1 MDNKQDTKLISGM
14 FYQLSPK
21 RETFEKRSR
30 SWWIIFIIIVGGSL
44 TLIAGLFILAAQ
56 SISQIGIQVVLIT
69 FVIMIGMMIFLAIKD
84 MKIVDGTLTTAK
96 GYALFLLMCAVVAI
110 ILFPVS
116 MIFLPED
123 SFTLWMATVGGG
135 LTLSFIVL
143 VIRDIYPELR
153 ERGTAGIL
161 TISGLMIVFAIVYM
175 TFISPFITPYLP
187 FTINAGPIL
196 EPPSEG
202 YPLGTTSLGQDLL
215 SRVIAGGATMLQ
227 VAAIS
232 VAVCFSIGVPVGL
245 LASYR
250 GGLTDRTISLVMDS
264 IFAFPGLVLA
274 IAIAAM
280 LGPGA
285 INMAISIAVV
295 YIPSYFR
302 VVRSQV
308 LTVRELPYV
317 EAAVV
322 MGARDRDIMFRYIL
336 PNVLPSAVV
345 VMSINF
351 ADAVLTAAGLTF
363 VGLGLPVDIADWGW
377 DLTSGR
383 NQMIVGAW
391 WVSSFPGLMIV
402 ILALGFTLA
411 GDGLN
416 EILTPKLQ
424 E

>member
-1 MDNKQDTKLISGM
+1 M
-14 FYQLSPK
+14 
-21 RETFEKRSR
+21 
-30 SWWIIFIIIVGGSL
+30 WWAIFIIVVGGSL
-44 TLIAGLFILAAQ
+44 VLLAGLFILAAR
-56 SISQIGIQVVLIT
+56 SISQIGIQVVLTT
-69 FVIMIGMMIFLAIKD
+69 FLIMIGMAIVLAIKD
-84 MKIVDGTLTTAK
+84 LKVVDQTFTVAQ
-96 GYALFLLMCAVVAI
+96 GYALFLVMCLVVA
-110 ILFPVS
+110 LAAFPLS

-123 SFTLWMATVGGG
+123 GFLLWVAITGGG
-135 LTLSFIVL
+135 LTLSFALL
-143 VIRDIYPELR
+143 VIRDFYPELMQ
-153 ERGTAGIL
+153 RGTAGIL
-161 TISGLMIVFAIVYM
+161 TISGILIVFAIVYM
-175 TFISPFITPYLP
+175 TSLAPFIVPYDP
-187 FTINAGPIL
+187 FTINAGPVL
-196 EPPSEG
+196 APPSNRF
-202 YPLGTTSLGQDLL
+202 PLGTTNLGQDML

-232 VAVCFSIGVPVGL
+232 VAVCFTIGVPVGL

-250 GGLTDRTISLVMDS
+250 GGLTDRFLSLVMDS

-308 LTVRELPYV
+308 LTIRELPYV

-336 PNVLPSAVV
+336 PNALPSAMV

-377 DLTSGR
+377 DLTAGR

-391 WVSSFPGLMIV
+391 WMSSFPGLMIV

>member
-1 MDNKQDTKLISGM
+1 M
-14 FYQLSPK
+14 
-21 RETFEKRSR
+21 
-30 SWWIIFIIIVGGSL
+30 
-44 TLIAGLFILAAQ
+44 
-56 SISQIGIQVVLIT
+56 
-69 FVIMIGMMIFLAIKD
+69 
-84 MKIVDGTLTTAK
+84 
-96 GYALFLLMCAVVAI
+96 
-110 ILFPVS
+110 
-116 MIFLPED
+116 
-123 SFTLWMATVGGG
+123 GGG
-135 LTLSFIVL
+135 LTLSFAGL

-161 TISGLMIVFAIVYM
+161 TISGLLIVFAIIYM
-175 TFISPFITPYLP
+175 TFVAPFIVPYNP
-187 FTINAGPIL
+187 FTLNVGPIL
-196 EPPSEG
+196 DPPSSEF
-202 YPLGTTSLGQDLL
+202 PLGTTDLGQDLL

-227 VAAIS
+227 VAGIS
-232 VAVCFSIGVPVGL
+232 VAVCFTIGVPVGL
-245 LASYR
+245 LASFR
-250 GGLTDRTISLVMDS
+250 GGLTDRIISLVMDS

-274 IAIAAM
+274 IAISAM

-285 INMAISIAVV
+285 INMAISISVV
-295 YIPSYFR
+295 YVPSYFR

-322 MGARDRDIMFRYIL
+322 LGARDRNIMLRYIL

-377 DLTSGR
+377 DLTNGR

-391 WVSSFPGLMIV
+391 WVSSYPGLMVV

>member
-1 MDNKQDTKLISGM
+1 MNDKQDTKLVSGV
-14 FYQLSPK
+14 FYQLRPK
-21 RETFEKRSR
+21 RETFEKQSR
-30 SWWIIFIIIVGGSL
+30 NWWIIFIIVVGGSL
-44 TLIAGLFILAAQ
+44 VLLAGLFLLAAQ

-69 FVIMIGMMIFLAIKD
+69 FVIAIAMLLILAIKNL
-84 MKIVDGTLTTAK
+84 KIEDGTLTTTK
-96 GYALFLLMCAVVAI
+96 GYALFIVMCVVIAL

-116 MIFLPED
+116 LVILPLD
-123 SFTLWMATVGGG
+123 SLTFWIATVGGG
-135 LTLSFIVL
+135 LTLSFMGL
-143 VIRDIYPELR
+143 MMRDFYPELR

-161 TISGLMIVFAIVYM
+161 TVSGLLIVFAIVYM
-175 TFISPFITPYLP
+175 TFIAPFITPYLP
-187 FTINAGPIL
+187 FSINVGPVL
-196 EPPSEG
+196 DPPSSE
-202 YPLGTTSLGQDLL
+202 YPLGTTVLGQDLL
-215 SRVIAGGATMLQ
+215 SRVIAGGATMIQ

-232 VAVCFSIGVPVGL
+232 VAVCFTIGVPVGL
-245 LASYR
+245 LASFR
-250 GGLTDRTISLVMDS
+250 GGLTDRVLSLVMDS

-285 INMAISIAVV
+285 VNMAISIAVV

-322 MGARDRDIMFRYIL
+322 MGARDRDIMLRYIL

>member
-1 MDNKQDTKLISGM
+1 MENVQDRKIVSGV

-30 SWWIIFIIIVGGSL
+30 TWWVIFIIFVGGSL
-44 TLIAGLFILAAQ
+44 VLLAGLFILAAR

-69 FVIMIGMMIFLAIKD
+69 FAVTICMMIFLAIKD
-84 MKIVDGTLTTAK
+84 LKVEDGTLTTAR
-96 GYALFLLMCAVVAI
+96 GYSIFLALCAVVAL

-116 MIFLPED
+116 EVFLPEN
-123 SFTLWMATVGGG
+123 SFTLWMATMGGG
-135 LTLSFIVL
+135 LTLSFAGL

-161 TISGLMIVFAIVYM
+161 TISGLLIVFAIIYM
-175 TFISPFITPYLP
+175 TFVAPFIVPYNP
-187 FTINAGPIL
+187 FTLNVGPIL
-196 EPPSEG
+196 DPPSSEF
-202 YPLGTTSLGQDLL
+202 PLGTTDLGQDLL

-227 VAAIS
+227 VAGIS
-232 VAVCFSIGVPVGL
+232 VAVCFTIGVPVGL
-245 LASYR
+245 LASFR
-250 GGLTDRTISLVMDS
+250 GGLTDRIISLVMDS

-274 IAIAAM
+274 IAISAM

-285 INMAISIAVV
+285 INMAISISVV
-295 YIPSYFR
+295 YVPSYFR

-322 MGARDRDIMFRYIL
+322 LGARDRNIMLRYIL

-377 DLTSGR
+377 DLTNGR

-391 WVSSFPGLMIV
+391 WVSSYPGLMVV

>member
-1 MDNKQDTKLISGM
+1 MENVQDRKIVSGV

-30 SWWIIFIIIVGGSL
+30 TWWLIFIIIVGGSL
-44 TLIAGLFILAAQ
+44 LLLAGLFIFAAR

-69 FVIMIGMMIFLAIKD
+69 FAVMICMMIFLAIKD
-84 MKIVDGTLTTAK
+84 LKIEDGTLTTAR
-96 GYALFLLMCAVVAI
+96 GYSIFLALCAVVALL
-110 ILFPVS
+110 LFPVS
-116 MIFLPED
+116 EVFLPEN
-123 SFTLWMATVGGG
+123 SITLWISTVGGG
-135 LTLSFIVL
+135 LTLSFIGLVL
-143 VIRDIYPELR
+143 RDIYPELR
-153 ERGTAGIL
+153 ERGTGGIL
-161 TISGLMIVFAIVYM
+161 TISGLLIVFAVVYM
-175 TFISPFITPYLP
+175 TFLAPFIVPYDP
-187 FTINAGPIL
+187 FTLNVGPIL
-196 EPPSEG
+196 DPPSSEF
-202 YPLGTTSLGQDLL
+202 PLGTTDLGQDLL
-215 SRVIAGGATMLQ
+215 SRVIAGGATMLE
-227 VAAIS
+227 VAGIS
-232 VAVCFSIGVPVGL
+232 VAVCFTIGVPVGL

-250 GGLTDRTISLVMDS
+250 GGLTDRIISLVMDS

-274 IAIAAM
+274 IAISAM

-285 INMAISIAVV
+285 INMAISISVV
-295 YIPSYFR
+295 YVPSYFR

-322 MGARDRDIMFRYIL
+322 MGARDRDIMLRYIL
-336 PNVLPSAVV
+336 PNVLPSAIV

-363 VGLGLPVDIADWGW
+363 VGLGLPIDIADWGW
-377 DLTSGR
+377 DLTNGR

-391 WVSSFPGLMIV
+391 WVSSFPGLMVV